1 MHGLLADKTRL
12 NLYNILLSRYPK
24 ISKIYNTIYNIQDRL
39 EAPLTN

>member
-24 ISKIYNTIYNIQDRL
+24 ISKLYNIQHTTYKTDQK
-39 EAPLTN
+39 PL